1 MADDQRPSADLE
13 RVQEAYLALS
23 EAVVG
28 PLGSTCIRAEKM
40 ADEEWLRRQWAN
52 AVDQWRWWKK
62 EAERLGGEQ
71 PTTLVMRA
79 KNWESRAR
87 HAEALLASLGINPH
101 PLPTEDEVRRLG
113 LRDGIVVKP
122 DGQADG

>member
-1 MADDQRPSADLE
+1 MSTDPEIAQNADCVALE
-13 RVQEAYLALS
+13 KRYQELS

-40 ADEEWLRRQWAN
+40 ADQEWLRRQWAN

-62 EAERLGGEQ
+62 EAEHLSGEQ
-71 PTTLVMRA
+71 PITLVMRA

-101 PLPTEDEVRRLG
+101 LTEIKE
-113 LRDGIVVKP
+113 P
-122 DGQADG
+122 ADG